1 MTTIAARAA
10 GPGLLSAVARTGISW
25 LRLPG
30 RSGLLL
36 RRPRQPALRPR
47 RRPGGPGGPVRP
59 APPGRPQP
67 GIRLRLRRMPKRM
80 LRNVRYPNLWI
91 PRRDLLL
98 PRRQFRAP
106 QADRGDAASFV
117 AVRQPQQPEA
127 AAGTKNPSPAG
138 ARSRDWP
145 LTAAATLGWMLLG
158 LVLYACY
165 LHISRSVPA
174 TADGASNALQ
184 AWAMLHGNPL
194 LRGWMLSDVS
204 FYTTE
209 LPQYLV
215 IELVRGLTP
224 DVMHIAGAMT
234 YAFMVLLAAR
244 LAKGGATGLDGAARA
259 GLTIAILVAPPQS
272 SVYVLMLEPD
282 HVGST
287 VPVLLM
293 LLLLDR
299 AGRKWFVPPLAFLLI
314 GWALVADQV
323 ILYTAALPLA
333 FVALARAYNAAVRKL
348 RPPRTAWFE
357 LALAAAALAAVDAAG
372 RALAMIKASG
382 GFQMAPTPSLLAPF
396 DQLPANLQQVVL
408 GVLVLF
414 GANFPGQQV
423 SFIAAV
429 ALLHLVA
436 VGLAA
441 WATAAALRRFSA
453 ADVAVQVLAVAVV
466 CSVVS
471 YLLSQKAA
479 AADSSRE
486 FAAVLPFGAAL
497 AGRVLAPRLRQ
508 SRILPAL
515 AAVAGLYAAGLVIS
529 VTKPPAPAQNQ
540 ALASWLVTHKLTY
553 GLADYWLANSTT
565 VDSRGKV
572 AVRAIRTGTPAQQA
586 VPGPGVVVP
595 FLWEAQPSW
604 YSASLHTANFV
615 VVPSTGPGP
624 WVGAPSA
631 GAMLR
636 AFGQPA
642 EVYFLANYTVLVWN
656 FNLLGKLA

>member
-1 MTTIAARAA
+1 MTTIGAWPARR
-10 GPGLLSAVARTGISW
+10 GMLLAVARPGIAW

-30 RSGLLL
+30 RPGLLL
-36 RRPRQPALRPR
+36 RRPRQPLLRPR
-47 RRPGGPGGPVRP
+47 NRPGGPVRP
-59 APPGRPQP
+59 APPARPARPQP
-67 GIRLRLRRMPKRM
+67 DLRLRLRRMPRRM
-80 LRNVRYPNLWI
+80 LRKVRYPNLWI

-98 PRRQFRAP
+98 PRRQFRPP
-106 QADRGDAASFV
+106 QVRRDDVARFV
-117 AVRQPQQPEA
+117 PVRRHQARSA
-127 AAGTKNPSPAG
+127 AAAAEQPAAPG
-138 ARSRDWP
+138 RRRDW
-145 LTAAATLGWMLLG
+145 LLMIAATLAWMLLG
-158 LVLYACY
+158 VVLYACY
-165 LHISRSVPA
+165 LRISRSVPA

-209 LPQYLV
+209 LPQYLL

-234 YAFMVLLAAR
+234 YALMVLLAAR
-244 LAKGGATGLDGAARA
+244 LAKGGATGLDGLASA
-259 GLTIAILVAPPQS
+259 GLAIAIMVAPPQS

-287 VPVLLM
+287 VPVLLL

-299 AGRKWFVPPLAFLLI
+299 AGRRWFVPPLAFLLI

-323 ILYTAALPLA
+323 ILITAAVPLA
-333 FVALARAYNAAVRKL
+333 FVALARAYNAAVRKQ

-357 LALAAAALAAVDAAG
+357 VALAAAAVAAVDAAA
-372 RALAMIKASG
+372 RALALIKASG
-382 GFQMAPTPSLLAPF
+382 GFQVAPAPNALAPF
-396 DQLPANLQQVVL
+396 EQLPGNLQQVAL
-408 GVLVLF
+408 GTMVLF

-423 SFIAAV
+423 SFGAAV

-436 VGLAA
+436 IGLAI
-441 WATAAALRRFSA
+441 WAVAAALRRFA
-453 ADVAVQVLAVAVV
+453 TADLAVQVLAVAVV
-466 CSVVS
+466 FSVVS
-471 YLLSQKAA
+471 YLLSAKAA
-479 AADSSRE
+479 APDSSRE

-497 AGRVLAPRLRQ
+497 AGRLLAPRLRQ

-515 AAVAGLYAAGLVIS
+515 AAVSGLYLAGLVI
-529 VTKPPAPAQNQ
+529 TMGKPAAPAENQ
-540 ALASWLVTHKLTY
+540 ALASWLITHKLTY

-565 VDSRGKV
+565 VDSGGKV
-572 AVRAIRTGTPAQQA
+572 AVRAIKIGTAAQQA

-595 FLWEAQPSW
+595 YLWEARPAW
-604 YSASLHTANFV
+604 FSASAHEANFV

-624 WVGAPSA
+624 WVQAPSTA
-631 GAMLR
+631 GMLR

-642 EVYFLANYTVLVWN
+642 RVYFLANYTVLVWN
-656 FNLLGKLA
+656 FNLLGRLA